1 MNISIKKM
9 ETTEET
15 KGKAYVHWK
24 AWHEAYAGIVNQSYL
39 DALTLEK
46 CEDIAFQ
53 WPDNLLV
60 AKNNDQIIGFAGFGK
75 YRDDELE
82 NTGEIYAIYILEKYY
97 GKGVGYKLMHEALT
111 LLSTYSKVAVWVLK
125 DNKRAISF
133 YEKCGFK
140 VDGREETIELGS
152 PITEIRMVLSN
163 DN

>member
-1 MNISIKKM
+1 MNITIKKR

-24 AWHEAYAGIVNQSYL
+24 AWHEAYAGIVNQDYL

-60 AKNNDQIIGFAGFGK
+60 AKDNNQIIGFAGFGK

-82 NTGEIYAIYILEKYY
+82 NTGEIFAIYILEKYY
-97 GKGVGYKLMHEALT
+97 GKGVGYKLMHEALSH
-111 LLSTYSKVAVWVLK
+111 LSTYPKY
-125 DNKRAISF
+125 NRPM
-133 YEKCGFK
+133 CTG
-140 VDGREETIELGS
+140 
-152 PITEIRMVLSN
+152 
-163 DN
+163 